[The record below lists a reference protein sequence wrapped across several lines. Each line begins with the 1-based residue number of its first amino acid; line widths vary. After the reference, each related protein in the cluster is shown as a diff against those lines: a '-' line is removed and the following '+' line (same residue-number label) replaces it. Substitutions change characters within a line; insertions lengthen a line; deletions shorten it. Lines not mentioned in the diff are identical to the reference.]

1 MACRCGKP
9 TACVQKITFTNWVN
23 SCLQSTGLRVQDL
36 EKDLDDGLVLL
47 KLLEVLAPG
56 KKLVGR

>member
-9 TACVQKITFTNWVN
+9 TACTRKITFTNWIN
-23 SCLQSTGLRVQDL
+23 DCLQSTGLRVQDL